1 MEGIT
6 GMAGTAVI
14 TSKVMYYVSGI
25 GYIFVS
31 IFCFIAT
38 YTLPETSNF
47 SNQQLACSSK
57 RNDLEALT

>member
-6 GMAGTAVI
+6 GLAGTAVI

-31 IFCFIAT
+31 IFCFVAT
-38 YTLPETSNF
+38 YTLPETSDF
-47 SNQQLACSSK
+47 SNQQLACSK
-57 RNDLEALT
+57 RRNELEALT

>member
-6 GMAGTAVI
+6 GIAGTAVI

-31 IFCFIAT
+31 IFCFVAA
-38 YTLPETSNF
+38 YMLPETTDF
-47 SNQQLACSSK
+47 ANQQLACLSK
-57 RNDLEALT
+57 KNELRDLA